1 MQLSTIPASSDRMP
15 RGQAV
20 GEKRITMSA
29 TNADV
34 RGLLVAIASAGDV
47 NLVLSPDVQGR
58 VSVAFKD
65 VPVSE
70 ALRRVLTEAGLGV
83 VAPKG
88 MVLPWDPTLVFYQLP
103 VNVDRLSEEAIMARY
118 GVGRAIAEVLVRE
131 RKP

>member
-1 MQLSTIPASSDRMP
+1 MQLSAIPAPAGKTPS
-15 RGQAV
+15 GQSL

-34 RGLLVAIASAGDV
+34 RALLVGIASAGDV
-47 NLVLSPDVQGR
+47 NLVLSPDVQGK

-70 ALRRVLTEAGLGV
+70 AIRRVLTEAGLGV

-103 VNVDRLSEEAIMARY
+103 LNVDRLSEEAIMARY
-118 GVGRAIAEVLVRE
+118 GVSRGIAEVIVRE